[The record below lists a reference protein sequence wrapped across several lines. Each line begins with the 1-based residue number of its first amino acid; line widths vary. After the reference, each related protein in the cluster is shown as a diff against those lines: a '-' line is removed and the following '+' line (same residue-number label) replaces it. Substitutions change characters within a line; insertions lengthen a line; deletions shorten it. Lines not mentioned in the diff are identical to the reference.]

1 MDSNYL
7 LLSLVFSSIGLGYF
21 VYGKKQKKMVP
32 LFCGIALMGYTY
44 VVTDLMLI
52 MLLGVVLLALPY
64 FVRY

>member
-1 MDSNYL
+1 VDSNYL

-44 VVTDLMLI
+44 VVSDLMLI